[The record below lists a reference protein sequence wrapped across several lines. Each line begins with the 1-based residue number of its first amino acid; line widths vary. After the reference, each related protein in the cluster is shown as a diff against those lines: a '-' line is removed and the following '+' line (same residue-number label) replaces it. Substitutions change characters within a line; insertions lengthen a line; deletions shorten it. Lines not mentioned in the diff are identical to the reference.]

1 MEQFVRPITFAL
13 VLLCWSSA
21 AAAAPQA
28 ELWAFW
34 QQSDERNLEQIDH
47 GRWQQFLDTYVSTD
61 ELGVNRVAYQQAA
74 DDGGRDNL
82 NSYLDE
88 ITAIDPRRLNRT
100 EQMAYWINL
109 YNALTVEVVLR
120 YPKKGSILRMG
131 KKFFTIGPWDDKLIN
146 VAGEDLT
153 LNDIEHRILRPIWQ
167 DHRIHFAV
175 NCASIGCPNLSTTVY
190 RSDNL
195 EQLLQ
200 TAEQQ
205 YLNHPRGVQL
215 RDNKLIVSSIFDWYL
230 SDFAEDKAG
239 LLAYLAEHHGT
250 LADTLESYTG
260 RIRYDYDWNLNS
272 QRAR

>member
-1 MEQFVRPITFAL
+1 MKRRYFAL
-13 VLLCWSSA
+13 VLLCWTSA
-21 AAAAPQA
+21 AVAAPKA
-28 ELWAFW
+28 ELWTFW
-34 QQSDERNLEQIDH
+34 QQSDERNAAQIDH
-47 GRWQQFLDTYVSTD
+47 SRWQQFLDSYVRTD
-61 ELGVNRVAYQQAA
+61 DQGVNRVAYDQVAA
-74 DDGGRDNL
+74 DGGRDNL
-82 NSYLDE
+82 NGYLDE
-88 ITAIDPRRLNRT
+88 LTGIDPRRLNKN

-175 NCASIGCPNLSTTVY
+175 NCASVGCPNLSKTAY

-200 TAEQQ
+200 SAEQQ
-205 YLNHPRGVQL
+205 YLNHPRGVQISGG
-215 RDNKLIVSSIFDWYL
+215 KLTVSSIFDWYV
-230 SDFAEDKAG
+230 SDFAENEAE
-239 LLAYLAEHHGT
+239 LLQYLADRHAT
-250 LADTLESYTG
+250 LADSLQTYQG
-260 RIRYDYDWNLNS
+260 RIKYDYDWNLNS